1 MNVKTIKISL
11 VNHTHWDREWYFSD
25 QDSLV
30 LSDVLFKR
38 ALEQLENH
46 PEASF
51 VLDGQVSVLED
62 YIQANPEQLTLVRK
76 LTANGQLKV
85 GPWYTQP
92 DALHVQGESLLR
104 NGIIGSVLTKKFG
117 PRMEIGYLPDTFG
130 FNAQMPVVLSAL
142 ELNRFLSWRGIDP
155 NKTGGFYFNWKSLG
169 GGKSVEAV
177 DMPQGYGTGMLME
190 PTHEYVDNRVDAG
203 AEFIM
208 DKTPSANNKPQR
220 ILIPVGNDQMSIVD
234 GMAQQVNEIS
244 AIGKY
249 SYEMSTYEQFFDDLD
264 FNSLPEYQGEL
275 VDPVFARVHRTC
287 GSSRMDIKLAA
298 TQLEDKLL
306 HQVEPLMVV
315 ASKMGIDLGQGIL
328 IAAWRKL
335 LESQAH
341 DSMAGSVVDS
351 VRDDI
356 LHRLKQGTEIAD
368 GIINTIEKMMA
379 VKLGLSAKQV
389 LIINPLPRRVTRWFT
404 ASILSSR
411 NAVVFK
417 DVQSQK
423 LLKSNKVPAR
433 DNVLIETPAGSEMGT
448 EPEYFELTY
457 GIKDELPGL
466 GYKVVDFDEVAGD
479 NEEITE
485 PTLEVS
491 ISDGMLKIQ
500 QNNGT
505 SPKLLEL
512 IDDANAG
519 DTYDWSPIEGETVR
533 QIQFVAVEKTRN
545 GYRATAKANLPKD
558 LQSREQA
565 SPENT
570 KDFTVFMDVEDD
582 GTTSA
587 KIKLSFINSVAD
599 HRLRLRVYTGIKAQ
613 DSIASVPFG
622 FIRHQDTQV
631 KDGWQSNYPEMP
643 LDVHPLDNNVTIAQ
657 HDESVTVFSKTIK
670 EYWAKEGVL
679 DFTLLATTDQ
689 LGKPD
694 LIVRP
699 GRASGDTTKAGHP
712 YIPTPGA
719 EMLNRKFVFE
729 LTIQS
734 GNGFNPESVGRLEE
748 LQNFVPVTYQLQ
760 TLNLFLNR
768 LDNKLQDDLVVKENW
783 PSSSEFLALDTNLVI
798 SSVYPSFFH
807 SSSMTLRLM
816 NLGSESVEQKNVAGW
831 HPVTALENETSKMT
845 AVAPMDVVSFIKS
858 I

>member
-1 MNVKTIKISL
+1 MNARTIKISL

-62 YIQANPEQLTLVRK
+62 YIQANPEQLNLVRK
-76 LTANGQLKV
+76 LTEDGQLKI

-117 PRMEIGYLPDTFG
+117 PRMKIGYLPDTFG
-130 FNAQMPVVLSAL
+130 FNAQMPIVLSAL
-142 ELNRFLSWRGIDP
+142 ELNRFLFWRGIDP
-155 NKTGGFYFNWKSLG
+155 NMTGGFYFNWKSLG
-169 GGKSVEAV
+169 GEKSVEAV

-208 DKTPSANNKPQR
+208 DKTPRSINKPRR

-234 GMAQQVNEIS
+234 GMSQQVNAIS
-244 AIGKY
+244 SIGKY
-249 SYEMSTYEQFFDDLD
+249 SYEMTTYERFFDGLD
-264 FNSLPEYQGEL
+264 FASLPEYQGEL

-306 HQVEPLMVV
+306 HQVEPMMVI
-315 ASKMGIDLGQGIL
+315 ARKMEIDLGQGL
-328 IAAWRKL
+328 LVAAWRKL

-379 VKLGLSAKQV
+379 VKLGLSSKQV
-389 LIINPLPRRVTRWFT
+389 LVINPLPRRVTRWFT
-404 ASILSSR
+404 ASILSNR
-411 NAVVFK
+411 DAAVFK
-417 DVQSQK
+417 GVQSQK
-423 LLKSNKVPAR
+423 LLKSSKVPAR

-466 GYKVVDFDEVAGD
+466 GYKVVDFDEVNAEQED
-479 NEEITE
+479 SSK
-485 PTLEVS
+485 PTVQVS
-491 ISDGMLKIQ
+491 INEGMLKIQ
-500 QNNGT
+500 QDIGS
-505 SPKLLEL
+505 SPKFLEL

-519 DTYDWSPIEGETVR
+519 DTYDWSPIENETAQ
-533 QIQFVAVEKTRN
+533 QIQFVSVDTTRN
-545 GYRATAKANLPKD
+545 GYKAIAKTSLPKD
-558 LQSREQA
+558 LQSRVQGSAEDA
-565 SPENT
+565 
-570 KDFTVFMDVEDD
+570 KDFTVLVNVEDD

-587 KIKLSFINSVAD
+587 KITLSFVNSVAD
-599 HRLRLRVYTGIKAQ
+599 HRLRLRVYTGIKAK

-622 FIRHQDTQV
+622 FIRHKDTQV
-631 KDGWQSNYPEMP
+631 KDGWQSKYPEMP
-643 LDVHPLDNNVTIAQ
+643 LDVHPLDNNVTISDQ
-657 HDESVTVFSKTIK
+657 DESVTVFSKSIK
-670 EYWAKEGVL
+670 EYWAKDGVL

-719 EMLNRKFVFE
+719 EMLNHKFEFE
-729 LTIQS
+729 LTVQS
-734 GNGFNPESVGRLEE
+734 GNGFDSENIGRWEE
-748 LQNFVPVTYQLQ
+748 LQNFIPVTYQLQ

-768 LDNKLQDDLVVKENW
+768 LDNKLQDDLVVKEDW
-783 PSSSEFLALDTNLVI
+783 PASSEFLALDTNLAI
-798 SSVYPSFFH
+798 SSIYPSFFRK
-807 SSSMTLRLM
+807 SSLTLRLM
-816 NLGSESVEQKNVAGW
+816 NLEPESIEQKNMPGW
-831 HPVTALENETSKMT
+831 QRITALENETSET
-845 AVAPMDVVSFIKS
+845 EVVAPMDVVSFARTI
-858 I
+858 